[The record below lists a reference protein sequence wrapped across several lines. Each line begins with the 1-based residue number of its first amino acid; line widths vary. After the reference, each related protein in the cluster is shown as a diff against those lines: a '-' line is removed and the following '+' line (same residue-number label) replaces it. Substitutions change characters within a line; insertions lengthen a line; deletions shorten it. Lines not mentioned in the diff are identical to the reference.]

1 MTTAAPIRLIVL
13 VCAIA
18 AASALTQG
26 SSDPRSV
33 ASTAMQAS
41 QKPALFAVRFQPGA
55 GWDKS
60 KPPAEQTGF
69 ASHSANLQRLR
80 RDGRVVLGGRFA
92 DLGLIVVSA
101 SDLAAAREFF
111 TADETIAA
119 KVFSI
124 QIDQWSTIFEG
135 CTSVQRAR
143 QVRSEKPEVRK
154 RYVARRFRNVRSA
167 EL

>member
-1 MTTAAPIRLIVL
+1 MTATFIRLIVL
-13 VCAIA
+13 VCSIA
-18 AASALTQG
+18 AASALTHG
-26 SSDPRSV
+26 RPDSRSV
-33 ASTAMQAS
+33 ASTAWQAA

-55 GWDKS
+55 GWDQS

-101 SDLAAAREFF
+101 ADLAAARELF
-111 TADETIAA
+111 TSDETIAA
-119 KVFSI
+119 KVFSV

-135 CTSVQRAR
+135 CTSGTK
-143 QVRSEKPEVRK
+143 SP
-154 RYVARRFRNVRSA
+154 SS
-167 EL
+167 

>member
-1 MTTAAPIRLIVL
+1 MTAATSIRSIAIV
-13 VCAIA
+13 CSIA

-26 SSDPRSV
+26 NSDSRSAPPPV
-33 ASTAMQAS
+33 TQAA

-101 SDLAAAREFF
+101 ADLAAARELF
-111 TADETIAA
+111 TSDETIAA

-135 CTSVQRAR
+135 CTSGTKGP
-143 QVRSEKPEVRK
+143 S
-154 RYVARRFRNVRSA
+154 S
-167 EL
+167 